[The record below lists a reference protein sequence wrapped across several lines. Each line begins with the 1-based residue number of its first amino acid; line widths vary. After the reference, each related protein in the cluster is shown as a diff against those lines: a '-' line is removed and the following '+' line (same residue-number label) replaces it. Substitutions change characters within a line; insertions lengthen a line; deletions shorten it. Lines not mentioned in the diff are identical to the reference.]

1 MTYAVSY
8 ICLYPPFMALW
19 GKRCIG
25 TGDWQAA
32 VAEAFTRA
40 HDEFVDSPRQASARL
55 ERSPAPDLRLSSLQ
69 AHTIARETP
78 ALVPRGLISASRTQ
92 RINKRA
98 LDIAVSI
105 TALLLATPLVILT
118 ALAIKLSSPGPVLY
132 VDRRVG
138 RHGRLFRMYKF
149 RSMYRDA
156 ERRRDTLRDSNEV
169 TGPVFK
175 MRADPRITPVG
186 RLLRKLSI
194 DELPQLLNVLLGH
207 MSLVGPRPPLP
218 SEYRTYTPR
227 QRRRLSVRPGL
238 TCTWQVSGRSNIPFD
253 QWIDMDLDYIDNWT
267 LGRDLALLVRTIPAV
282 LSGRG
287 AY

>member
-1 MTYAVSY
+1 MTYALPY
-8 ICLYPPFMALW
+8 ICLYLPFMALW

-40 HDEFVDSPRQASARL
+40 HDEFVDSPRQAS
-55 ERSPAPDLRLSSLQ
+55 ERRGRPPVPDLRVGSVQ
-69 AHTIARETP
+69 AHAIAREL
-78 ALVPRGLISASRTQ
+78 ALVRRGLISASRTQ
-92 RINKRA
+92 RLVKRA

-118 ALAIKLSSPGPVLY
+118 ALAITLSSPGPVLY

-156 ERRRDTLRDSNEV
+156 ERRRDALRDSNEV
-169 TGPVFK
+169 TGPVK

-194 DELPQLLNVLLGH
+194 DELPQLLNVLFGH

-267 LGRDLALLVRTIPAV
+267 FCRDLILLVRTIPAV
-282 LSGRG
+282 ISGRG

>member
-1 MTYAVSY
+1 M
-8 ICLYPPFMALW
+8 
-19 GKRCIG
+19 
-25 TGDWQAA
+25 
-32 VAEAFTRA
+32 
-40 HDEFVDSPRQASARL
+40 VDSPRQISERL
-55 ERSPAPDLRLSSLQ
+55 DLSPAPDLRVGTLR
-69 AHTIARETP
+69 AHTISRETL
-78 ALVPRGLISASRTQ
+78 AVVPRGLVSASRTQ
-92 RINKRA
+92 RVIKRV
-98 LDIAVSI
+98 LDVAVSI
-105 TALLLATPLVILT
+105 TALLIAMPLIVLA

-138 RHGRLFRMYKF
+138 RHGRLFKMYKF

-156 ERRRDTLRDSNEV
+156 ERRRDALRDSNEV

-194 DELPQLLNVLLGH
+194 DELPQLLNVLFGH

-227 QRRRLSVRPGL
+227 QGRRLSVRPGL

-267 LGRDLALLVRTIPAV
+267 LGRDLLLLLRTVPAV

>member
-1 MTYAVSY
+1 M
-8 ICLYPPFMALW
+8 
-19 GKRCIG
+19 
-25 TGDWQAA
+25 
-32 VAEAFTRA
+32 AEAFTRA
-40 HDEFVDSPRQASARL
+40 HDELVDGPRQASARL
-55 ERSPAPDLRLSSLQ
+55 ERSPAPDLRVGALQ
-69 AHTIARETP
+69 AHAISRD
-78 ALVPRGLISASRTQ
+78 ALAFVPRGLISASRTQ
-92 RINKRA
+92 RLVKRA

-105 TALLLATPLVILT
+105 TALLLATPLIILT

-156 ERRRDTLRDSNEV
+156 EQRRDTLRDSNEV

-194 DELPQLLNVLLGH
+194 DELPQLLNVLFGH

-267 LGRDLALLVRTIPAV
+267 FGRDLALLVRTIPAV